1 MYIRKISAKLN
12 FQLAHLSICV
22 TQTNL
27 KFSCL
32 SFAII
37 IGEDLV
43 QREDDHPETVSKR
56 LENYQLQ
63 TTPLLEYYA
72 NINLLTTF
80 TGTQSDV
87 IWPEVN
93 KFIRDNLNHQ
103 CGDQ

>member
-1 MYIRKISAKLN
+1 MYIM
-12 FQLAHLSICV
+12 
-22 TQTNL
+22 
-27 KFSCL
+27 
-32 SFAII
+32 II
-37 IGEDLV
+37 ISLWLIYCFIANHHLLGEDLV
-43 QREDDHPETVSKR
+43 QRDDDRPETVSKR

-72 NINLLTTF
+72 SVNLLTTF

-103 CGDQ
+103 FGDNRKS